1 MILLQSYGKYM
12 MMKIDMII
20 EAVVKIVGKEYAKTP
35 KILYIINSNKK
46 TKIMFWQRVALL
58 IWVACNFTSRLFI
71 SDLFHFP
78 FL

>member
-1 MILLQSYGKYM
+1 MISFQLILPASQKYM

-20 EAVVKIVGKEYAKTP
+20 EAALKIVCKEHVQTP
-35 KILYIINSNKK
+35 KILYIINSNQN

-71 SDLFHFP
+71 
-78 FL
+78 